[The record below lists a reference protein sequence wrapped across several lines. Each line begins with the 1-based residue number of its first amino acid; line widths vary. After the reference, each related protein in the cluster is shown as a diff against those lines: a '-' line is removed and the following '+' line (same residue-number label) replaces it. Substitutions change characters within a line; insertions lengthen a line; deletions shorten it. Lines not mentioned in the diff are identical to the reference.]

1 MGCSSCA
8 RNRSTRNNPI
18 NQPQLVTITPTDN
31 QPLVMEKSADSR
43 NKVALRY
50 YGGGLALKTTG
61 CRSCGST
68 GQYALTT
75 TETIS
80 FASDDAPNGWFSET
94 FHVGHDYYV
103 TENQAKYLLSLTFRN
118 KAGQIAN
125 KFKEV

>member
-1 MGCSSCA
+1 MACSGCGSAHVVKSS
-8 RNRSTRNNPI
+8 PI
-18 NQPQLVTITPTDN
+18 PTSLKMAE
-31 QPLVMEKSADSR
+31 PLIVKESKDTSQ
-43 NKVALRY
+43 KVALRY

-68 GQYALTT
+68 GQYSLRT

-80 FASDDAPNGWFSET
+80 FASDDAPGGWFSQVFT
-94 FHVGHDYYV
+94 VGHTYYV
-103 TENQAKYLLSLTFRN
+103 TKNQADYLLKMTFRN